1 MSNIHPTA
9 IIAVGARLG
18 VNVEVG
24 PFAVIDDHVE
34 VGDNCRLGP
43 HVHLSGWTKIGEG
56 THVHTGAV
64 IGDEPQDLHFTG
76 AESYTVI
83 GSGCMIREYV
93 TVHRG
98 AKPGSVT
105 EVGDNVM
112 LMAMAHLG
120 HNCRIGAGAI
130 LANNTVLA
138 GHVEVGER
146 AFLSGRVMVHQFCRI
161 GSLAIISG
169 GALIYQDVPP
179 FCMFRTGCVRTANV
193 VGMRR
198 AGIDAASR
206 LAVRQAIK
214 LAFYEKMTRPV
225 IIARLEEL
233 FGDRIPAV
241 VTFRKFFEATKRGI
255 APGPASWRPVK
266 GDDTDREPQDE

>member
-1 MSNIHPTA
+1 
-9 IIAVGARLG
+9 
-18 VNVEVG
+18 
-24 PFAVIDDHVE
+24 
-34 VGDNCRLGP
+34 
-43 HVHLSGWTKIGEG
+43 
-56 THVHTGAV
+56 
-64 IGDEPQDLHFTG
+64 
-76 AESYTVI
+76 
-83 GSGCMIREYV
+83 MIREYV

-98 AKPGSVT
+98 AMPGSVT
-105 EVGDNVM
+105 EVGDRVM

-120 HNCRIGAGAI
+120 HNCRIGANAI

-146 AFLSGRVMVHQFCRI
+146 AFLSGRVLVHQFCRI
-161 GSLAIISG
+161 GPLAIVSG
-169 GALIYQDVPP
+169 GALVYQDIPP

-225 IIARLEEL
+225 IIAKLEEL

-241 VTFRKFFEATKRGI
+241 VTFRKFFGATKRGI
-255 APGPASWRPVK
+255 APGPTSWRPVK
-266 GDDTDREPQDE
+266 GDDTDKEPQDE